1 MPPRHRSVKKTGG
14 KKAAKKAVKKAV
26 KEAVKKACKPC
37 DKSAPTPA
45 EKASTT
51 NKLKA
56 KVNPVLKPIDLKPFR
71 NPAAQNLL
79 HPTREWHLDWVEPFC
94 DLQFNSGL
102 GFTEEDRKRYTSE
115 EMLEFAYCPAVRD
128 DIVEGTWELEMWYTK
143 NWCDGLVHR
152 EVGSTFEKLQE
163 VLRQHA
169 TREKGLEVVS
179 KSAMGNSA
187 LAHRLASLCGFDGAR
202 FTVTHRSTAFEFA
215 GEKVN
220 RNGAVY
226 AAKRIGEGAHQLVL
240 LWEDKL
246 SVDSSGDDNP
256 TEELLRAS
264 AAQIIGQ
271 MISVHYQNVV
281 ERKCEPCTVY
291 AIRLIDDM
299 VAFFKMEMTAEQV
312 EAVCVKGVIPNS
324 KLKV

>member
-1 MPPRHRSVKKTGG
+1 MPPRHRSVKKAGG

-26 KEAVKKACKPC
+26 KEAVKKVCKPC

-45 EKASTT
+45 EKAATT

-56 KVNPVLKPIDLKPFR
+56 EVNPVLKPIDLKPFR

-94 DLQFNSGL
+94 DVQFKSGL
-102 GFTEEDRKRYTSE
+102 GFTKDDQTYLSE
-115 EMLEFAYCPAVRD
+115 EQEEFAYCPAVRD
-128 DIVEGTWELEMWYTK
+128 DIVKGTWELKLGDVAEWFA
-143 NWCDGLVHR
+143 GRVLR

-163 VLRQHA
+163 ILRQHA

-187 LAHRLASLCGFDGAR
+187 LAHRLASLCGFDDDC
-202 FTVTHRSTAFEFA
+202 FTVTQQSSAFEFA

-220 RNGAVY
+220 RNAAAY

-281 ERKCEPCTVY
+281 ERKFEPCTVY